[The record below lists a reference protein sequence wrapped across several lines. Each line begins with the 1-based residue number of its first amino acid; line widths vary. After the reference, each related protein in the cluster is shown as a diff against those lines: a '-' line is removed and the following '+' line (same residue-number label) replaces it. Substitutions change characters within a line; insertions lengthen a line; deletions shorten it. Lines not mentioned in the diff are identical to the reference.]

1 MYRDVLVPTD
11 GNETIETVLEH
22 TKQVTR
28 EDGTVH
34 VLYVVDDHVLLTLA
48 DEMKDEVLTNLN
60 EEGQVAVETTAQ
72 TLEDAGFDV
81 RTEIREGNPAEEII
95 AYVESQAIDL
105 VTMGTQGDDY
115 SENMLGSTS
124 QKVVTNAPIP
134 VLTVNVSVDR

>member
-1 MYRDVLVPTD
+1 
-11 GNETIETVLEH
+11 
-22 TKQVTR
+22 
-28 EDGTVH
+28 
-34 VLYVVDDHVLLTLA
+34 
-48 DEMKDEVLTNLN
+48 MKDEVLTNLN